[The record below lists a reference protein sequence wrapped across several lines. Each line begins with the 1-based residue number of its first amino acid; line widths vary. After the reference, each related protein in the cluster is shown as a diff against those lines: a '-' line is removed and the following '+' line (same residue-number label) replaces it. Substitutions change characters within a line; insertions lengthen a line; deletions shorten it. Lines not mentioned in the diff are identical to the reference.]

1 MKLVDARVIAALA
14 TVLSMTSTARAQP
27 PSDASST
34 ETVPPEAYRL
44 TDTLLWIDT
53 GFAAAHMTEGF
64 LARRTFSSDVGATL
78 TQATYVTIPASP
90 LLKLGP
96 IYNIVATTSIL
107 VSHAFAHYDP
117 SSSNAIPVFYER
129 WTNDSNTA
137 GYNRFGVNAPAIGR
151 IAQGIL
157 FAFDASLLATLV
169 SSVRDGFLYGF
180 TLTQKP
186 HAVEATTTTGT
197 HIAPLMVPAGA
208 GLGVSRLF

>member
-1 MKLVDARVIAALA
+1 MKLARAIAVGA
-14 TVLSMTSTARAQP
+14 TILSMTAAARAQR
-27 PSDASST
+27 DVSST
-34 ETVPPEAYRL
+34 ETVPAEAYRL

-64 LARRTFSSDVGATL
+64 LARRTFSNDVGATL

-90 LLKLGP
+90 LFKLGP

-107 VSHAFAHYDP
+107 VSHAFGHYDP

-137 GYNRFGVNAPAIGR
+137 GYNRLGVNAPAIGR
-151 IAQGIL
+151 VAQGIL

-169 SSVRDGFLYGF
+169 SSIRDGFLYGF

-186 HAVEATTTTGT
+186 HAVEASPTTGIGVTPLVTTTS
-197 HIAPLMVPAGA
+197 A
-208 GLGVSRLF
+208 GLGLSGLF